1 MISARRLVW
10 AMVFLPAASAMALA
24 AEPTRTRK
32 LNYEPTK
39 REWVELP
46 PPPPGTAEGDLF
58 RLRESVRAGD
68 FRRSLDGVKR
78 WVKTYGA
85 EDPLYP
91 EILLIRAEAW
101 IGRGNFDH
109 AFKALQEFINQF
121 AGIALTSDA
130 LRLEFIVAESYLG
143 GARRRFL
150 GLPMFSGEDR
160 AFQILDEIALDYP
173 DDPLAPLAIKTKADY
188 LFRRG
193 EHDQAEMEYAR
204 LQREYPRSRYNQF
217 AMRRA
222 AESALAGF
230 GGVEYDDSALI
241 EAHERFQDYR
251 VRYAAVADQEGVGLI
266 LDNIRELQAE
276 KEFRIG
282 AYYERTDHLSSA
294 VFYYRVVLRD
304 FPGTIAAGKAGR
316 RLEMLGVAADGR

>member
-1 MISARRLVW
+1 MISARQTAW
-10 AMVFLPAASAMALA
+10 AFIFLSAACAIATA

-32 LNYEPTK
+32 LNYEPARK
-39 REWVELP
+39 EWVELP

-58 RLRESVRAGD
+58 RLRGYVRAGD
-68 FRRSLDGVKR
+68 YRRGVDGVKR
-78 WVKTYGA
+78 WVKNYGT

-101 IGRGNFDH
+101 IGRQNFDQ

-121 AGIALTSDA
+121 AGIALTAEA
-130 LRLEFIVAESYLG
+130 LRLGFIVAEAYLG

-150 GLPMFSGEDR
+150 GMPLFSGEDR

-188 LFRRG
+188 LYRRG
-193 EHDQAEMEYAR
+193 EYDQAELEYAR
-204 LQREYPRSRYNQF
+204 LQREYPRGRYHQY
-217 AMRRA
+217 AMLRA

-230 GGVEYDDSALI
+230 GGVEYDESALI

-251 VRYAAVADQEGVGLI
+251 VRYAASADQEGVGLI

-276 KEFRIG
+276 KEFRIA

-294 VFYYRVVLRD
+294 VFYYRAVLRD
-304 FPGTIAAGKAGR
+304 YPETIAAGKAGR
-316 RLEMLGVAADGR
+316 RMELLGVSADGR